1 MSSSILLEQAFSDD
15 VCAIYRGRALLVLAW
30 RSTPTINGIR
40 NMSQLLFSSV
50 RGTVSSTLV
59 CALVDTEM
67 PMPDAA
73 TREALQ
79 VSIQRLGLLRGAV
92 NVISGRG
99 FGAAAMRGMLSGF
112 ALVVRPK
119 YPTSFVSSAAEAAS
133 FVVTTGHPGTRRS
146 RRGATLPARSRP

>member
-50 RGTVSSTLV
+50 RGTVSS
-59 CALVDTEM
+59 ALVDTEM